1 MNCTG
6 INKDTIINNMERNM
20 HQKLQYI
27 PSKISTMLINNIEQT
42 LVVDSGMATDTFNTA
57 YGGVVTKT
65 VANDVM
71 QYYLQKKL
79 PMAWWIG
86 PFSAQNED
94 LENNMQDAGFVH
106 DELDIGMYCD
116 LDKHSLKPYKIPDM
130 LTIKE
135 CSRGKNFADFGN
147 VLASIFEPTCEHV
160 KSFYKKISAIPDKS
174 RQHLRLFV
182 GYVNDRPVSTAGVF
196 ITDVAGIYDISTH
209 PEMQKKGYGSAM
221 FYTAL
226 KFALDSGFK
235 EIVLQASEDGLG
247 IYKRFGFK
255 EICEFN
261 VWSNKDK
268 LQTFNLE

>member
-1 MNCTG
+1 MYY
-6 INKDTIINNMERNM
+6 NKDTIIQNMEQSM
-20 HQKLQYI
+20 HQKLAYI
-27 PSKISTMLINNIEQT
+27 PSKISTMYVNNIEQT
-42 LVVDSGMATDTFNTA
+42 LVVDSGMETDTFNIA
-57 YGGVVTKT
+57 YGGVVTKA
-65 VANDVM
+65 VANSVM
-71 QYYLQKKL
+71 QYYLHKKL

-86 PFSAQNED
+86 PFSNAYED
-94 LENNMQDAGFVH
+94 LENNMLGAGFVH

-116 LDKHSLKPYKIPDM
+116 LDQYNLEPYPIPEI

-135 CSRGKNFADFGN
+135 CSSDKHFTDFGN

-160 KSFYKKISAIPDKS
+160 KNFYKKISSIPDQS
-174 RQHLRLFV
+174 RQNLRLFI

-196 ITDVAGIYDISTH
+196 ITQMAGIYDISTH

-235 EIVLQASEDGLG
+235 KIVLQASVDGLG
-247 IYKRFGFK
+247 IYKRFGFE

-261 VWSNKDK
+261 VWSNKERLK
-268 LQTFNLE
+268 HI